1 MLNGI
6 FSKRLLGL
14 TALTVVV
21 FLLAPLFIPRFYV
34 YLLAIIFVTGLLA
47 TSLNLVLG
55 FGGMYQFHH
64 GVFYGFGAYAAALIV
79 TKAGLSFWLGFIL
92 APIASALLGLVMG
105 VICVRLTKLYF
116 GMLQI
121 SLGSLVWMLAYR
133 WYSLT
138 GGDDGIH
145 GIPLPDVIYSTS
157 GGYYFTFAVTFV
169 CFVLMY
175 LMVRSPFGQAF
186 QAIRDN
192 PQRCEAVG
200 INVKRHQLVGL
211 VLAALFAGVAGALF
225 VVVEGSVFPELLFWN
240 LSLEIFI
247 MCLFGG
253 WFMFLGPLLGAAAVV
268 SLRTFV
274 SIYTDYWTMILGILM
289 MLLIL
294 FLPDGILG
302 FFQRKARG
310 SEEPAPRGID

>member
-1 MLNGI
+1 M
-6 FSKRLLGL
+6 FSARLLGL
-14 TALTVVV
+14 TALTAVV
-21 FLLAPLFIPRFYV
+21 FLSAPLFLSRFYV
-34 YLLAIIFVTGLLA
+34 YLLAVIFVTGLLA
-47 TSLNLVLG
+47 TSLNMVLG

-64 GVFYGFGAYAAALIV
+64 GVFYGFGAYTAALIV
-79 TKAGLSFWLGFIL
+79 TKAGLSFWLGFLL
-92 APIASALLGLVMG
+92 APLASALLGLVMG

-145 GIPLPDVIYSTS
+145 GVSMPGLIASTR
-157 GGYYFTFAVTFV
+157 GGYYFTFGVAFL

-175 LMVRSPFGQAF
+175 LMVQSPFGQAF

-192 PQRCEAVG
+192 PQRCEALGV
-200 INVKRHQLVGL
+200 NVKRHQLIGL

-253 WFMFLGPLLGAAAVV
+253 WFLFLGPLLGAAAIV
-268 SLRTFV
+268 SLRSFV
-274 SIYTDYWTMILGILM
+274 SVYTDYWTMILGILM

-302 FFQRKARG
+302 FFQRKTTG
-310 SEEPAPRGID
+310 SATPPPPGID